1 MASHADAPA
10 SRDAAT
16 ADAAGAA
23 DPRGLRAT
31 LPRVARQ
38 ASVLVVGSLNVDLLL
53 YSDVSPSEGDSL
65 PVRAITLPGGH
76 AGNCAS
82 ALAALG
88 LAVSIVAAV
97 GDDADGERLL
107 VDLDQRG
114 IDTRFVR
121 RVAHAHTGRAIIP
134 VLGPERRNYML
145 LDRGA
150 NESLT
155 ADDVRAALSGVA
167 HCDAVMLFDPSIDA
181 LARTIALA
189 RARHPAAALCWTP
202 SGMYSRDPLALP
214 LLPRCDVVFA
224 NAREFAHL
232 CGQDGR
238 VLDALNAVDVVVTLG
253 ERGALSRHRG
263 VETRAPAHSCKVVDP
278 TGAGDA
284 FASAYLLARLAGLD
298 AAGRLRL
305 GNAGGACAVGTRG
318 ARDGLPTLDALL
330 DATLGGPGG
339 TSAPPRV
346 AMPPRAKEPAHAH
359 AAKR

>member
-1 MASHADAPA
+1 MASLARTCA
-10 SRDAAT
+10 SRGAC
-16 ADAAGAA
+16 AGKA

-31 LPRVARQ
+31 LPRVAQQ
-38 ASVLVVGSLNVDLLL
+38 AGVLVVGSLNIDLLL
-53 YSDVSPSEGDSL
+53 YSDASPSEGDSL
-65 PVRAITLPGGH
+65 PVRAIALPGGH

-88 LAVSIVAAV
+88 LAVSIVAAL
-97 GDDADGERLL
+97 GDDADGDRLL
-107 VDLDQRG
+107 TDLDARG

-150 NESLT
+150 NESL
-155 ADDVRAALSGVA
+155 AAADVRAALSGVA
-167 HCDAVMLFDPSIDA
+167 RCDALMLFDPSADA
-181 LARTIALA
+181 LAQTFALA
-189 RARHPAAALCWTP
+189 RAHHPAAALCWTP
-202 SGMYSRDPLALP
+202 SGMYSRDPVALP
-214 LLPRCDVVFA
+214 LLPQCDVVFA

-232 CGQDGR
+232 REQDDR
-238 VLDALNAVDVVVTLG
+238 VLDALDGVDVVVTLG

-263 VETRAPAHSCKVVDP
+263 VETRAPAHPCEVVDP

-298 AAGRLRL
+298 AADRLRL

-330 DATLGGPGG
+330 DAALDSPQGR
-339 TSAPPRV
+339 SAPPR
-346 AMPPRAKEPAHAH
+346 AEEPAHAH